1 MKWWLKIILYEITSK
16 LFFFYLNF
24 QKLQYLNAVKCH
36 LMELLIL
43 CHLSLRLVLIRYCII
58 LKQCNLTTMGSVVTF
73 SEKNTIYIVKFNRK
87 KLLVKVKVKIV
98 RYYKLCITALNIWS
112 VAFFVSQEIL
122 SVIYDHKLKWQKIR
136 DGYQMCS
143 TSLLLNTS
151 DYTWTLQGTGVIARV
166 YLFKQICL

>member
-1 MKWWLKIILYEITSK
+1 MLKCFYSLFSRWHMASIIFLQHMFLFKLDLQWKNFALNYFLSMKWWLKIILYEITSK

-43 CHLSLRLVLIRYCII
+43 CHLQSLLRLVLIRYCII
-58 LKQCNLTTMGSVVTF
+58 LKQCNLTTMGSIVTF

-87 KLLVKVKVKIV
+87 TLLVKVKVEIV

-112 VAFFVSQEIL
+112 VA
-122 SVIYDHKLKWQKIR
+122 
-136 DGYQMCS
+136 
-143 TSLLLNTS
+143 
-151 DYTWTLQGTGVIARV
+151 LQ
-166 YLFKQICL
+166 